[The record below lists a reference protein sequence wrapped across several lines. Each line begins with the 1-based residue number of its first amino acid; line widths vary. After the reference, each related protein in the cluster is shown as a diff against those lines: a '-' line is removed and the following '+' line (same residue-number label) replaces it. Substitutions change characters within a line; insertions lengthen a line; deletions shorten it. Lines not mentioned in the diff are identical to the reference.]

1 MVGSPTAET
10 MEMVS
15 MLLDAGADAQIK
27 NQTDEA
33 PWKTAR
39 LMASTEISHLTV
51 QEDLEKDASAYGMS
65 VEAFLDANP
74 SRKARLDRIF
84 EGYLYE
90 AKIKKLLLRSAID
103 PEQLEILDEQRREI
117 LGD

>member
-1 MVGSPTAET
+1 MSEPTAET
-10 MEMVS
+10 LEMVS

-27 NQTDEA
+27 NQTEEA

-51 QEDLEKDASAYGMS
+51 QEELEKDASAHGMS
-65 VEAFLDANP
+65 VEDFLDANP
-74 SRKARLDRIF
+74 RRKARLNRII

-90 AKIKKLLLRSAID
+90 AKIKRLLLRSAID
-103 PEQLEILDEQRREI
+103 PEYLEILEEQRREI